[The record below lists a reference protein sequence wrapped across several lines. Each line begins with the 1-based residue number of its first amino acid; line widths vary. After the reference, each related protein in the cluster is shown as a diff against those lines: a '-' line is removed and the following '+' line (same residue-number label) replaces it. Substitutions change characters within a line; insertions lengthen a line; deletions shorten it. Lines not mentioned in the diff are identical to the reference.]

1 MNYAEIAAGFALL
14 ADPTRLR
21 ILAQLDQGEDWQSA
35 TQLLAQLPIC
45 QPTLSHHMK
54 LLWQGGLVERRRQGQ
69 RTLYRLD
76 RAALAALLTDPLTAP
91 AGEGTP
97 LATTPPKEAVAAPR
111 PPAVIVRTGHKW

>member
-14 ADPTRLR
+14 ADPNRLR

-76 RAALAALLTDPLTAP
+76 RTALSALLTAPLTDP
-91 AGEGTP
+91 AGEALPPAGS
-97 LATTPPKEAVAAPR
+97 PPKGAGAVPP

>member
-14 ADPTRLR
+14 ADPNRLR

-54 LLWQGGLVERRRQGQ
+54 QLWQGGLVERRRQGQ

-76 RAALAALLTDPLTAP
+76 RAALAALLTAPLTAP

-97 LATTPPKEAVAAPR
+97 PAGSPPKGAGAVPP

>member
-14 ADPTRLR
+14 ADPNRLR

-76 RAALAALLTDPLTAP
+76 RAALATLLTAP
-91 AGEGTP
+91 LAGPAGEALPPAGS
-97 LATTPPKEAVAAPR
+97 PPKGAGAVPP

>member
-14 ADPTRLR
+14 ADPNRLR
-21 ILAQLDQGEDWQSA
+21 ILAQLYQGEDWQSA

-97 LATTPPKEAVAAPR
+97 PAGSPPKEAVAAPR